1 MKIKKFLCKAAAFA
15 GVAVCSLSLF
25 FVAPQTSI
33 TAQAAGGG
41 ENIANPQSDIITWVY
56 FETET
61 ELWKRLWNGTTGEWL
76 TDWIFVR
83 YL

>member
-41 ENIANPQSDIITWVY
+41 GTVADPQAEIITWVY
-56 FETET
+56 IESGGI
-61 ELWKRLWNGTTGEWL
+61 LWKRLWNGSTGEWL

>member
-1 MKIKKFLCKAAAFA
+1 MKMRQFLYRAAALA
-15 GVAVCSLSLF
+15 GVAICSLSLF
-25 FVAPQTSI
+25 LVAPQTSI

-41 ENIANPQSDIITWVY
+41 GTIADPQSDIITWVY
-56 FETET
+56 FETAT
-61 ELWKRLWNGTTGEWL
+61 ELWKRLWNGTTQEWL